1 MIEEL
6 SVGPGWFR
14 YKTNTP
20 IRPGEYYWIHGKP
33 SDLLKRQL
41 ALQAVNDPSGRFY
54 WITPKAEWIRF
65 VLQGMFIKEQAFYG
79 RNVDLQGVFGD
90 FDVSRLYP
98 WQYRFLADAVGC
110 VNAGCDY
117 RRAAVVSL
125 GGGKTLPSLLLTS
138 LGERSAVLAPRHT
151 HDTWRRDA
159 EKWKLP
165 CPIIST
171 YESAHRIQPVD
182 VLILDEALLV
192 KNPDTLRAERAR
204 ELSKQA
210 RIVVALTG
218 TPTSAAGPMD
228 WRWLDVVRP
237 GCVPTSEIPWRF
249 LFSNATEVKEV
260 KAGRKA
266 YVTPNDSWDVEKVAK
281 YVGPFVFRVDTSELL
296 AHLPPITY
304 TRLTTPQPADWALV
318 TKGAATLKGASKRVT
333 QARMLSDG
341 FVMDD
346 DQRVIRLDMNKV
358 NAVAEF
364 VEGLGEPV
372 VIFAAWRETIRALAE
387 RMHSYNPAIVSGD
400 TADVG
405 YSIQRFLSGDTD
417 VLIVNSALSSGMD
430 GLQNSAR
437 VAIFVSNSK
446 SPVDRTQAEGRLFR
460 KGQSRGV
467 QVVDVVAEGTL
478 DERHL
483 ELIKTYT
490 DLSAGMLEKILM
502 EALDAQK

>member
-41 ALQAVNDPSGRFY
+41 ALQAVNDPAGRFY

-65 VLQGMFIKEQAFYG
+65 VLQGMFIKEQTFYG

-98 WQYRFLADAVGC
+98 WQYRFIADAVGC
-110 VNAGCDY
+110 LNASLDY

-125 GGGKTLPSLLLTS
+125 GGGKTLPSLLLAS
-138 LGERSAVLAPRHT
+138 LGDRSAVLAPRHT

-159 EKWKLP
+159 EKWGLP

-210 RIVVALTG
+210 QIVVALTG
-218 TPTSAAGPMD
+218 TPTSAAGPLD

-249 LFSNATEVKEV
+249 LFSEATEVKEV

-266 YVTPNDSWDVEKVAK
+266 YVTPNDSWNVAKVAQ
-281 YVGPFVFRVDTSELL
+281 YVGPFVFRVNTSDLL
-296 AHLPPITY
+296 KHLPPVTY
-304 TRLTTPQPADWALV
+304 TRLTTPHPADWALV
-318 TKGAATLKGASKRVT
+318 TKGAATLKGASKRIT

-372 VIFAAWRETIRALAE
+372 VIFAAWRETITALATKLTLPGK
-387 RMHSYNPAIVSGD
+387 PAPAVVSGD
-400 TADVG
+400 TADIG
-405 YSIQRFLSGDTD
+405 YQVQRFLSGETD
-417 VLIVNSALSSGMD
+417 VIIINSRMGSGID
-430 GLQNSAR
+430 GLQQRAR
-437 VAIFVSNSK
+437 VGIFVSNSTN
-446 SPVDRTQAEGRLFR
+446 PTDRTQAEGRLFR
-460 KGQSRGV
+460 TGQSRGV
-467 QVVDVVAEGTL
+467 QIVDVIAEGTL
-478 DERHL
+478 DEKQLDLLKSHN
-483 ELIKTYT
+483 
-490 DLSAGMLEKILM
+490 DLSSAMIEKILL
-502 EALDAQK
+502 EAL